1 MSLKDKSKLIDTRN
15 HCMDLKSNEG
25 AIQSLDY
32 SGSILEVSPAWLN
45 LTGYKRDEVIGKH
58 FIEFLDRESFLKV
71 SKNFPCL
78 TDYGYVNE
86 VQLKIRCK
94 NKTIL
99 SVSLTGSSK
108 YNDEGKFERTYC
120 EITPIK

>member
-1 MSLKDKSKLIDTRN
+1 MSVKDKSKLIDTRD
-15 HCMDLKSNEG
+15 HCIDLKSNDG
-25 AIQSLDY
+25 AVQSLDY

-58 FIEFLDRESFLKV
+58 FIEFLDRESFLQV
-71 SKNFPCL
+71 SKNFPSL

-99 SVSLTGSSK
+99 SVSLIGTSK

-120 EITPIK
+120 EITPT